1 MASPEFNCSQEIL
14 TIVAM
19 LSGTFFFFLLYA
31 LTRLIVSLAVP
42 NIWIRPN
49 NKQKEADIAKQL
61 LSIPDGD
68 HLTLL
73 NVFDQYQ
80 NSTYRPNIFSLLMTK
95 ILSDLRDRKWAWN
108 NYVSARSLAEAA
120 NVRAQILRIMERLE
134 IKPETNS
141 YKDQTRHYM
150 DIRRALVC
158 GYFTHVAQKN
168 GEASSYLTIKDNQV
182 RPPRDVRRWIPL

>member
-1 MASPEFNCSQEIL
+1 M
-14 TIVAM
+14 
-19 LSGTFFFFLLYA
+19 
-31 LTRLIVSLAVP
+31 RLIVSLAVP

-80 NSTYRPNIFSLLMTK
+80 NSTYRSNISSPPMTK

-120 NVRAQILRIMERLE
+120 NVRSQILRIMERLE
-134 IKPETNS
+134 IKLETNS

-158 GYFTHVAQKN
+158 GYFTQVAQKN

-182 RPPRDVRRWIPL
+182 RPPRDVRRWIPLL

>member
-1 MASPEFNCSQEIL
+1 M
-14 TIVAM
+14 
-19 LSGTFFFFLLYA
+19 
-31 LTRLIVSLAVP
+31 RLIVSLAVP

-49 NKQKEADIAKQL
+49 DKRKEADIAKQL

-73 NVFDQYQ
+73 NVFNEYQ
-80 NSTYRPNIFSLLMTK
+80 NSTYRPNIFSPLLTK
-95 ILSDLRDRKWAWN
+95 ILSDLCDRNWTSN

-134 IKPETNS
+134 IELVTKS
-141 YKDQTRHYM
+141 YKDQTRDYM

-158 GYFTHVAQKN
+158 GYFTQVAHKN
-168 GEASSYLTIKDNQV
+168 GLGSSYLTVKDNEV
-182 RPPRDVRRWIPL
+182 RPHS